1 MEIRSLTEA
10 DAPAW
15 WQIRLEALEAEP
27 FAFGKA
33 VSEHLATPVAAIAL
47 RFRDA
52 PKTTLNLGA
61 FKDGA
66 LIGTV
71 TFMRETGEKE
81 RHKGRIYAV
90 YVSAAHRGKGIGR
103 ALIARLLE
111 GAREDPSL
119 EQILLSV
126 AASQATAIQLYSSFG
141 FEKYGTEPDALKI
154 GSEYVD
160 EHHLILAVRKQ
171 ARQDGQGVISSA
183 L

>member
-33 VSEHLATPVAAIAL
+33 VNEHRATPVEIIAL

-61 FKDGA
+61 FENGV

-90 YVSAAHRGKGIGR
+90 YVSAAHRGKGIGH
-103 ALIARLLE
+103 ALIGDLLKN
-111 GAREDPSL
+111 AKVDPSL

-126 AASQATAIQLYSSFG
+126 AAGQTAAIQLYSSFG
-141 FEKYGTEPDALKI
+141 FEKYGTEPNALKI
-154 GSEYVD
+154 GSQYVD
-160 EHHLILAVRKQ
+160 EHHMILTVRKQ
-171 ARQDGQGVISSA
+171 AR
-183 L
+183 